1 MRLALGGGRRNRPR
15 EGRAAPMRRD
25 WQSAMRDRKGMG
37 WGARNAAGKVEKC
50 DAGREGMRYGERHAV
65 GVAVA

>member
-15 EGRAAPMRRD
+15 EACDGDGLEAIERGR
-25 WQSAMRDRKGMG
+25 MG
-37 WGARNAAGKVEKC
+37 GCRNGGKVEKC

-65 GVAVA
+65 GAAVA